1 MMQIMSAYALDMS
14 TYGLDD
20 TIVAEMVEALPA
32 TSRHSKDS
40 PWLLPSGPD
49 QVDEIPM
56 REDQQS
62 PHNNAGESNCPLAR
76 LQHFLP
82 QCGADGRKVGNSFKT
97 EEIYPR

>member
-1 MMQIMSAYALDMS
+1 MVQNLS
-14 TYGLDD
+14 TYGFKLSSYGLNNN
-20 TIVAEMVEALPA
+20 VVVEMVEALPA

-62 PHNNAGESNCPLAR
+62 PHNNAGESNCPTAR
-76 LQHFLP
+76 LQRFLP
-82 QCGADGRKVGNSFKT
+82 SGGPDGRKVGNSFKT
-97 EEIYPR
+97 EEIYQR

>member
-20 TIVAEMVEALPA
+20 NLPEMVEALPA

-62 PHNNAGESNCPLAR
+62 PHNNAGESNCPTAR
-76 LQHFLP
+76 LQRFLP
-82 QCGADGRKVGNSFKT
+82 SGGPDGRKVGNSFKT
-97 EEIYPR
+97 GEIYQR

>member
-20 TIVAEMVEALPA
+20 NELEMVEALQA

-62 PHNNAGESNCPLAR
+62 PHNNGAILTAAR
-76 LQHFLP
+76 GQCNLFSLP
-82 QCGADGRKVGNSFKT
+82 IN
-97 EEIYPR
+97 